1 MSIKFVCSC
10 GKRLRARDE
19 MAARRSVCPRC
30 GSPVGIPS
38 LRPNHPEIQHGPM
51 TPAERVREQ
60 MRRLIREAPP
70 PEGAPALG
78 IGVAGVGRG
87 ATVVPQRASEEP
99 ALPEPPKPKLAKPPI
114 RRGGHYC
121 SHCRG
126 SIEGGWYLSLLYPLR
141 GVGRIL
147 AMAAAL
153 TVLIVVNSFAIPE
166 ALAADVQ
173 PAGRVLYVAPSVIC
187 SIVVVGYLCA
197 FLDCVLAA
205 TAAGDARHVVSP
217 GNDPKFILR
226 SALVWT
232 VCFLAGP
239 VVIASVAL
247 LYWIRCGDPD
257 WVDWLILAQLCLV
270 AVSYWLLVLV
280 TVARRDRILDATPM
294 RAAALFELLG
304 YRILGGVLLGA
315 GIIIGHAFAV
325 IAASQVLH
333 RDLGAGI
340 VGLVLACT
348 SGLFWTTFLFRLLGG
363 WLHLA
368 ESRTGAT

>member
-19 MAARRSVCPRC
+19 MAARRSICPRC
-30 GSPVGIPS
+30 GAPVGIPS

-78 IGVAGVGRG
+78 ISVASK
-87 ATVVPQRASEEP
+87 ATVDPP
-99 ALPEPPKPKLAKPPI
+99 AIIETAVRPEPPKPKPAKRPI

-121 SHCRG
+121 LRCRG
-126 SIEGGWYLSLLYPLR
+126 SIEGRWYLSLLYPLR

-147 AMAAAL
+147 AMAVAL
-153 TVLIVVNSFAIPE
+153 TILIVVNSFAIPE
-166 ALAADVQ
+166 ALSADVQ
-173 PAGRVLYVAPSVIC
+173 PAGRVLYLAPFVVC

-217 GNDPKFILR
+217 GSDPKFVLR

-247 LYWIRCGDPD
+247 IYWIRCGDPGL
-257 WVDWLILAQLCLV
+257 VDWLILAQLCLV
-270 AVSYWLLVLV
+270 AVGYWLLALV
-280 TVARRDRILDATPM
+280 AVARRDRILDATPV
-294 RAAALFELLG
+294 RAAALLELLG

-325 IAASQVLH
+325 IAASQILH

-340 VGLVLACT
+340 VGLVLACA

-368 ESRTGAT
+368 ESRSGAA